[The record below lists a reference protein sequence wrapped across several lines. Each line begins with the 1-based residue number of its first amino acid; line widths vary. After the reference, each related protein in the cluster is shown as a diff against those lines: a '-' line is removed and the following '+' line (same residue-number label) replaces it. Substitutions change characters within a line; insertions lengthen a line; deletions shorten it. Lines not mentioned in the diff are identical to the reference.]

1 MPSLARSW
9 ESLGHTAS
17 ASGRRGRR
25 VGPESRDGK
34 AADVRSGQKVHAE
47 APRQP

>member
-1 MPSLARSW
+1 LPSLAPSW
-9 ESLGHTAS
+9 EALGHTAS
-17 ASGRRGRR
+17 ASGIRGRR
-25 VGPESRDGK
+25 GGPESWDGK